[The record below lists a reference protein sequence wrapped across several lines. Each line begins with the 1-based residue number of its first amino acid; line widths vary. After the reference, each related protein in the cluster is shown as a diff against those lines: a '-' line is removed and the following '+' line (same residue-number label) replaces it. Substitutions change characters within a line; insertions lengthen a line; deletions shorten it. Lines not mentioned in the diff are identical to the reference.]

1 MKIHYV
7 VAASLLISLSAFAQK
22 DELKAL
28 KKLNGVEAPT
38 AAQAQEFNSAFAS
51 FESKMGS
58 ATDEQKRDFYY
69 YRATYLLKVEAKS
82 NPATAVATVTKGL
95 EDVNKVI
102 EFEKA
107 GVKKKY
113 TDELQKQ
120 TLPLAKATIS
130 DVGGQLND
138 EKKYKEAGEAFALA
152 YKVDP
157 TDAYNLYYAA
167 AVSLNAEDYD
177 KALEYYL
184 ELDKLK
190 FTGASTSYVAVN
202 KASEKEEGF
211 ATKEERDK
219 AVKSGI
225 VYEKPRDIVQKSVRP
240 DIVKNIAVIYN
251 QKGQADK
258 ALEYFAN
265 ARKENPDD
273 VTLIIGQANLM
284 YKAGK
289 KDEFAKLINEALQ
302 KNPNDPSLLYN
313 LGAVNMEVGNMEEA
327 DKYFKK
333 SLELQPNN
341 FDALVNVGVVQLSG
355 EEKLVKEMN
364 SLGNSA
370 KDNARYEVLQKQ
382 RKEMYN
388 RAIPYLEKAHKAK
401 PDDQYVIQTLMGM
414 YQALEKTAEYNAMK
428 AKRKS

>member
-7 VAASLLISLSAFAQK
+7 VAASLLISLSASAQK

-28 KKLNGVEAPT
+28 KKLNAIEAPT
-38 AAQAQEFNSAFAS
+38 AAQATEFNSAFAA
-51 FESKMGS
+51 FESKIGS

-69 YRATYLLKVEAKS
+69 YRGTYFVKVEAKN
-82 NPATAVATVTKGL
+82 NPATAEASINKGL
-95 EDVNKVI
+95 EDINKVI
-102 EFEKA
+102 ELEKA

-120 TLPLAKATIS
+120 TLPLVKNSVADIGRKF
-130 DVGGQLND
+130 NE
-138 EKKYKEAGEAFALA
+138 EKKYKEAAAAFGLA
-152 YKVDP
+152 YKIDP

-167 AVSLNAEDYD
+167 AMSLNAQDYD

-184 ELDKLK
+184 ELDKIK
-190 FTGASTSYVAVN
+190 FTGASTSYLATN
-202 KASEKEEGF
+202 KATGTEEGF
-211 ATKEERDK
+211 ETKQKRDD
-219 AVKSGI
+219 AVKQGI
-225 VYEKPRDIVQKSVRP
+225 VYEKPRDVVQESVRP
-240 DIVKNIAVIYN
+240 DIVKNIALIYN
-251 QKGQADK
+251 EKGQADK
-258 ALEYFAN
+258 AVEYFAS
-265 ARKENPDD
+265 ARKENPND
-273 VTLIIGQANLM
+273 VSLIIGQANLM

-289 KDEFAKLINEALQ
+289 KEEFAKLINEAIQ
-302 KNPNDPSLLYN
+302 KNPNDPMLYYN
-313 LGAVNMEVGNMEEA
+313 LGAVSMEVGNSADA

-333 SLELQPNN
+333 SLELQPDN
-341 FDALVNVGVVQLSG
+341 FDALVNIGTLQLSG
-355 EEKLVKEMN
+355 EDKLVKEMN

-382 RKEMYN
+382 RKEMFN

-414 YQALEKTAEYNAMK
+414 YQALDKTAEYNAMK

>member
-1 MKIHYV
+1 MKIQYV
-7 VAASLLISLSAFAQK
+7 VAASLLISLSASAQK

-28 KKLNGVEAPT
+28 KKLNGIEAPT
-38 AAQAQEFNSAFAS
+38 AAQSGEFSSAFAA

-69 YRATYLLKVEAKS
+69 YRGTYLVKFEAKN
-82 NPATAVATVTKGL
+82 NPATAQASITRGL
-95 EDVNKVI
+95 EDINKVI
-102 EFEKA
+102 ELEKS

-120 TLPLAKATIS
+120 TLPLVKNSVADIARN
-130 DVGGQLND
+130 LND
-138 EKKYKEAGEAFALA
+138 EKKYKEAAEAFDLA
-152 YKVDP
+152 YKIDT

-167 AVSLNAEDYD
+167 AMSLNAQDYD

-190 FTGASTSYVAVN
+190 FTGASTSYLATN
-202 KASEKEEGF
+202 KASGVEEGF
-211 ATKEERDK
+211 ETKQKRDE
-219 AVKSGI
+219 AVKLGI
-225 VYEKPRDIVQKSVRP
+225 VYEKPRDVVQESVRP
-240 DIVKNIAVIYN
+240 DIVKNIALIYN
-251 QKGQADK
+251 EKGQADK
-258 ALEYFAN
+258 AMEYFAN
-265 ARKENPDD
+265 ARKENPEDAS
-273 VTLIIGQANLM
+273 LIIGQANLM

-302 KNPNDPSLLYN
+302 KSPNDPALLYN

-333 SLELQPNN
+333 SLELQPDN
-341 FDALVNVGVVQLSG
+341 FDALVNVGMVQLSG
-355 EEKLVKEMN
+355 EEKIVKEMN

-370 KDNARYEVLQKQ
+370 KENARYEVLQKQ
-382 RKEMYN
+382 RKDMYN

-414 YQALEKTAEYNAMK
+414 YQALDKTAEYNAMK